1 MAIRLPRFVATSLLV
16 VLHAMLVSTGAS
28 AQNCSGSVL
37 SEGSSCGDKTPMG
50 PAACPDPLPEGCK
63 AFFGQKPG
71 EKGGGLLD
79 LLTCG
84 WGGLGSPISP
94 CRCESLPGMKVSSDG
109 NWCIPEKP
117 DCSDH
122 ATVGALS
129 GIDPHCRKW
138 PIIPKKAVDPND
150 KLGTLGVG
158 DPGFVPAVTPLNYA
172 IHFENLST
180 ATAPAQVV
188 VVTDQLDVQ
197 RMDLTTFQLGPITFG
212 AVTLVPQPAAQTFT
226 GGVDLSLEQDLQVVV
241 TAALDKSTGLVTWR
255 FTSIDPATGQLT
267 DDPDAGFLPPNVNP
281 PAGEGTVVFSVMP
294 KSALATGTA
303 IQNQAQVVFD
313 TNAPIAT
320 PTWLNTIDRDPPVTH
335 VLPLAATQSGTT
347 FPVQWTGT
355 DAGAGVRDFSIYVS
369 DNGGAFTLWQD
380 HTAAVSANFTG
391 TVGHSYGFF
400 ALGTDLVGNVE
411 SVKTVADAT
420 TRLVNAPACASDV
433 SPQVQ
438 VNRAGF
444 SYNFA
449 TQRFV
454 QTVTLKNIS
463 TATIASPIS
472 LVLNNLSSNATLY
485 SPTGTTACATPAGS
499 PFINWLSSLS
509 PGASAS
515 IVLQFI
521 DPTKTGITYA
531 TRVLSGS
538 GGH

>member
-1 MAIRLPRFVATSLLV
+1 LNANGSDI
-16 VLHAMLVSTGAS
+16 
-28 AQNCSGSVL
+28 NCR
-37 SEGSSCGDKTPMG
+37 
-50 PAACPDPLPEGCK
+50 
-63 AFFGQKPG
+63 
-71 EKGGGLLD
+71 
-79 LLTCG
+79 
-84 WGGLGSPISP
+84 I
-94 CRCESLPGMKVSSDG
+94 
-109 NWCIPEKP
+109 
-117 DCSDH
+117 
-122 ATVGALS
+122 
-129 GIDPHCRKW
+129 W
-138 PIIPKKAVDPND
+138 PIKPPRALDPNA
-150 KLGTLGVG
+150 KAGTIGIG
-158 DPGFVPAVTPLNYA
+158 DPGFVPAATPLNYLV
-172 IHFENLST
+172 HFENLAT
-180 ATAPAQVV
+180 ATAPAQIV
-188 VVTDQLDVQ
+188 VVTDQLDPSKV
-197 RMDLTTFQLGPITFG
+197 DVDTFQFGPVSFG
-212 AVTLVPQPAAQTFT
+212 NVALVPGAGAQTFR
-226 GGVDLSLEQDLQVVV
+226 GGADLRPEQDVIV
-241 TAALDKSTGLVTWR
+241 TISAALDRSTGLVTWR
-255 FTSIDPATGQLT
+255 YVSIDPTSGELP
-267 DDPDAGFLPPNVNP
+267 DDLEVGFLPPNVNP
-281 PAGEGTVVFSVMP
+281 PAGEGSVAFTVMP
-294 KSALATGTA
+294 KSVLTTGTA

-313 TNAPIAT
+313 TNVPIAT

-335 VLPLAATQSGTT
+335 VLPLSTTQSATT

-438 VNRAGF
+438 VNRSGF

-472 LVLNNLSSNATLY
+472 LVLDNLSSNATLY